1 MSTIRK
7 SKVVGASLL
16 LFVIAILVVAQT
28 QLASW
33 PSYVEINTN
42 GSAGLHQFTVPLH
55 VMGKG
60 RDDLGDLR
68 LFDADNHETPYAI
81 RIRKDVNEEREFGAQ
96 VFNEVTVGS
105 ETEATIDL
113 GVNPLE
119 HNEVQLQTAGTD
131 FRRRVVV
138 EGSDSAN
145 QWRTLNSDGVVFR
158 FQSDGKSFE
167 SNAISYQTSRYR
179 YVRVRVSS
187 DELSDD
193 DPPDIIGI
201 SVKMAVHEQGRLTT
215 WDVIVPSYEL
225 NRNQGAHA
233 ASWTL
238 DFGSRVPC
246 DRLTLTIADESFYR
260 PFEVEVADDPQN
272 PRLIAN
278 GYLSRRAGENPKP
291 ITITFDQE
299 EHVQKLRLQIT
310 DYANQTLT
318 IENIEASAPA
328 RELVFQLNQPQSAPL
343 RLYFGNPKIAEPH
356 YDFEKE
362 LSEKLKTIPAEA
374 SVSSVLRNPAYVP
387 EPLPF
392 TERLPWLIYLVL
404 AGSSLALGWILLS
417 LARTTLRT
425 APKETKE
432 ASGIN

>member
-1 MSTIRK
+1 MNKIGK
-7 SKVVGASLL
+7 SKVVRASLL
-16 LFVIAILVVAQT
+16 LFAIAIVVVGQT

-33 PSYVEINTN
+33 PFYVEISTN
-42 GSAGLHQFTVPLH
+42 GSAGLHQFTVPLE

-68 LFDADNHETPYAI
+68 LFDANNHETPYAI
-81 RIRKDVNEEREFGAQ
+81 RIRKDVSEEREFGAQ

-105 ETEATIDL
+105 ATEATIDL
-113 GVNPLE
+113 GSNPRE
-119 HNEVQLQTAGTD
+119 HNQVQLQTAGTD
-131 FRRRVVV
+131 FRRRVVI
-138 EGSDSAN
+138 EGSDSAS
-145 QWRTLNSDGVVFR
+145 QWRTLNADGVIFR
-158 FQSDGKSFE
+158 FQSAGRTVE
-167 SNAISYQTSRYR
+167 SNDISYPTSRYR
-179 YVRVRVSS
+179 YVRVRVGS

-193 DPPDIIGI
+193 DPPDIIGVG
-201 SVKMAVHEQGRLTT
+201 VKMAVHDQGRLTT
-215 WDVIVPSYEL
+215 WDVMVPSYEL

-233 ASWTL
+233 ASWTV

-278 GYLSRRAGENPKP
+278 GYLSRRAGEEPKP

-310 DYANQTLT
+310 DYSNPTLT

-328 RELVFQLNQPQSAPL
+328 RELVFQLSQPQSAPL
-343 RLYFGNPKIAEPH
+343 RLYSGNAKIAEPH

-362 LSEKLKTIPAEA
+362 LREKLKTTPSEA

-425 APKETKE
+425 APKETNE
-432 ASGIN
+432 AGGIS